1 MEVSMLEVVLSSDE
15 IIRGLKHYRRIA
27 KQDLLRAQET
37 QNPQVFSRHA
47 EMRREIYGTLSNFA
61 ETLSPEEV
69 ANKALAMYQKLPF
82 VTGTQ
87 RNEHIEV
94 KAQENALENFFIMIG
109 LSPKLRREARS
120 KRPSLSTA

>member
-37 QNPQVFSRHA
+37 QNPLIFSKHA
-47 EMRREIYGTLSNFA
+47 EIRREIYGTLSNFA

-69 ANKALAMYQKLPF
+69 ATQALEMYQNLPF
-82 VTGTQ
+82 VTGTAKDE
-87 RNEHIEV
+87 NIDV
-94 KAQENALENFFIMIG
+94 KARENALENFFIMIG

-120 KRPSLSTA
+120 KRPSLATA

>member
-1 MEVSMLEVVLSSDE
+1 MLEVVLSSDE

-37 QNPQVFSRHA
+37 QDPQLFSKHA
-47 EMRREIYGTLSNFA
+47 EIRREIYGTLSNFA

-69 ANKALAMYQKLPF
+69 ANKALEMYQNLPF
-82 VTGTQ
+82 VTGTPQ
-87 RNEHIEV
+87 NENIDV

-120 KRPSLSTA
+120 KRPSLAS

>member
-1 MEVSMLEVVLSSDE
+1 MLEVVLSSDE

-37 QNPQVFSRHA
+37 QNPQVFSKHA
-47 EMRREIYGTLSNFA
+47 EIRREIYGTLSNFA

-69 ANKALAMYQKLPF
+69 ANKALEMYQKLPF
-82 VTGTQ
+82 VTGTPK
-87 RNEHIEV
+87 NTNIDI

-120 KRPSLSTA
+120 KRPALASA

>member
-1 MEVSMLEVVLSSDE
+1 MLKVVLSSDE

-37 QNPQVFSRHA
+37 QNPQVFSQHA
-47 EMRREIYGTLSNFA
+47 EIRREVYGTLSSIA

-69 ANKALAMYQKLPF
+69 ANKALEMYQKLPF
-82 VTGTQ
+82 VTGTPKD
-87 RNEHIEV
+87 EHINV
-94 KAQENALENFFIMIG
+94 KAQEHALENFFIMIG

-120 KRPSLSTA
+120 KRPSLATA

>member
-1 MEVSMLEVVLSSDE
+1 MLEVVLSSDE

>member
-37 QNPQVFSRHA
+37 QDPQLFSKHA
-47 EMRREIYGTLSNFA
+47 EIRREIYGTLSNFA

-69 ANKALAMYQKLPF
+69 ANKALEMYQNLPF
-82 VTGTQ
+82 VTGTPQ
-87 RNEHIEV
+87 NENIDV

-120 KRPSLSTA
+120 KRPSLAS